1 MEHQAMNAHPHTHAH
16 YQAACASVMQDLVD
30 CLLAES
36 FFGSA
41 PLALYTPESWR
52 QHYGCATPFGEFT
65 RDARLWRWCCDER
78 EQRHLVLLL
87 RPGITQRWE
96 SVPHTAVYVWQ
107 QGSDDWQALEPESFM
122 NLVFVGQRASD
133 EEGADE
139 ESAKERA
146 KGQALFLDVLA
157 TSISQLALSREHHID
172 TESLLLRNNADFF
185 HVMEQ
190 WASLRDRPYHPT
202 AKAKQGLNADE
213 YRRYVAEFAAPVTL
227 NWVAV
232 AKTHLQCGDG
242 ISDTTAQYPARYLL
256 PAAEQAALQQELVA
270 RGIAATHIALPVHP
284 WQFDHILQPQLGE
297 AFRHGDCHRL
307 DFRAD
312 GYLPTSSLRS
322 MTPCFASADYLK
334 LPMAVYSLGAS
345 RYLPAVKMINGGL
358 SEALLRQARRQD
370 TLLQQRLYLCDE
382 GKWWA
387 FMPPQATLFDE
398 APRHLS
404 ALVRTYPAELF
415 DNPDYR
421 LLPMAALAT
430 PLPGSRRHF
439 FDDWL
444 AYRQLAADAQGVETL
459 FAELCRCFFDINF
472 RLFRLGM
479 LGEIHG
485 QNAVL
490 VWKAGEA
497 HGVLLRDHDSL
508 RIHVPTL
515 EQHGMQDPVYRI
527 KQGHANTLYHDRLD
541 DLLFWLQTLGI
552 QVNLRAIIDTLADT
566 YALSAARLWQVMQT
580 EINDAIDRTGFHT
593 DTHAMLKTRLFDA
606 ASWPQ
611 KLLITPMIAR
621 AGGPGSM
628 PFGKGEVINPF
639 QAIIGK

>member
-1 MEHQAMNAHPHTHAH
+1 MEGNVMDSNAMKTTSH
-16 YQAACASVMQDLVD
+16 YKDAGHSVMQDLVD
-30 CLLAES
+30 CLLAEE
-36 FFGSA
+36 FFGA
-41 PLALYTPESWR
+41 QPLALYTPDEWR
-52 QHYGCATPFGEFT
+52 QQYGQPAPFGALESA
-65 RDARLWRWCCDER
+65 ARLWRWCSDER
-78 EQRHLVLLL
+78 EQRYLVVAL

-96 SVPHTAVYVWQ
+96 KVPNTVVYAWQ
-107 QGSDDWQALEPESFM
+107 QGGNDWRELEPESFM
-122 NLVFVGQRASD
+122 NLVFAGQHSD
-133 EEGADE
+133 EDNAE
-139 ESAKERA
+139 ENNA
-146 KGQALFLDVLA
+146 KGQALFLDVLN
-157 TSISQLALSREHHID
+157 TSVEQTALSREHRINTD
-172 TESLLLRNNADFF
+172 NLLGRDNADFF

-202 AKAKQGLNADE
+202 AKAKQGLNAEE
-213 YRRYVAEFAAPVTL
+213 YRRYVAEFAEPVAL

-232 AKTHLQCGDG
+232 AKNRLQCGDG
-242 ISDTTAQYPARYLL
+242 ISDTTVQYPAHYLL
-256 PAAEQAALQQELVA
+256 PQAEQDTLQQELAA
-270 RGIAATHIALPVHP
+270 RGIADTHIALPVHP
-284 WQFDHILQPQLGE
+284 WQFDHILATQLGD
-297 AFRHGDCHRL
+297 AFGNGDCHRL
-307 DFRAD
+307 DFSAAR
-312 GYLPTSSLRS
+312 YLPTSSLRS

-358 SEALLRQARRQD
+358 SETLLRQARD
-370 TLLQQRLYLCDE
+370 KDAVLQQRLYLCDE

-404 ALVRTYPAELF
+404 AMVRSYPGELF
-415 DNPDYR
+415 DDPDYR
-421 LLPMAALAT
+421 LLPMAALGT

-444 AYRQLAADAQGVETL
+444 AYRGLPTNADSVLTL
-459 FAELCRCFFDINF
+459 FAELCHCFFDINF
-472 RLFRLGM
+472 RMFRLGM

-490 VWKAGEA
+490 VWKAGQA

-515 EQHGMQDPVYRI
+515 EQNGMQDPVYRI
-527 KQGHANTLYHDRLD
+527 KQGHANTLYHERLD

-552 QVNLRAIIDTLADT
+552 QVNMRAIIETLSLT
-566 YALSAARLWQVMQT
+566 YGVEAATLWGVMRR
-580 EINDAIDRTGFHT
+580 EINDAIDRAGFAA
-593 DTHAMLKTRLFDA
+593 DTQTMLKTRLFDVPN
-606 ASWPQ
+606 WPQ

-639 QAIIGK
+639 QSIIVNKQ